1 MLTGHSLKYHAEGY
15 GPTPP
20 SLVKKDRERER
31 DLVDMMLSDILH
43 FSWNEPLKLADD

>member
-1 MLTGHSLKYHAEGY
+1 MLTGHSLKYHAECDGL
-15 GPTPP
+15 TPP
-20 SLVKKDRERER
+20 SLVKKDRER